1 MINEIE
7 QKVEKILAAHGIKN
21 APVSVEEIARQND
34 ISIAKAPSD
43 EFSGLLFRKENGPA
57 FIALNSS
64 ESPVRQRFTIAHEL
78 GHYFLHPNK
87 TSFVDYRDNKKNIL
101 RGAKEVQANKFA
113 AALLM
118 PKKFLEKD
126 VATFADEGLTEENVT
141 LLAQKYNV
149 SEDAMTYRLMNLH
162 LASSTEE

>member
-1 MINEIE
+1 MNNEIE
-7 QKVEKILAAHGIKN
+7 QKIERILTAHGVKS
-21 APVSVEEIARQND
+21 APVPVEEIAKQND

-43 EFSGLLFRKENGPA
+43 KFSGLLFRKENGPA

-101 RGAKEVQANKFA
+101 RGPKEVQANQFA

-118 PKKFLEKD
+118 PKRFLEKD
-126 VATFADEGLTEENVT
+126 VVSFASEGLTEENVA
-141 LLAQKYNV
+141 LLATRYNV
-149 SEDAMTYRLMNLH
+149 SEDAMKFRLMNLH
-162 LASSTEE
+162 LGSA

>member
-7 QKVEKILAAHGIKN
+7 QQVEKILTKYGIKN
-21 APVSVEEIARQND
+21 APVSVKEIAKQHD

-43 EFSGLLFRKENGPA
+43 KFSGLLFRKENGQA
-57 FIALNSS
+57 FIALNSD

-87 TSFVDYRDNKKNIL
+87 SSFVDFRDNKKNIL
-101 RGAKEVQANKFA
+101 RGPKEVQANRFA

-126 VATFADEGLTEENVT
+126 VAALASEGLTEEHVGF
-141 LLAQKYNV
+141 LAQKYNV
-149 SEDAMTYRLMNLH
+149 SDDAMTFRLMNLH
-162 LASSTEE
+162 LNPIT